1 MADTMDADLIII
13 GSGAGGG
20 TLARA
25 LAPTG
30 ISILVLERGDF
41 LPREKANWQAEA
53 VFHAHRY
60 HTQERWRDGSGRS
73 FQPVTG
79 YHVGGNTKLYGAAV
93 LRRRNE
99 DFVARNHVDGS
110 TPDWPIS
117 YADLSSHYDE
127 AEHWYHAHGLA
138 GTDPTEPLRG
148 NYPYPPFTH
157 EPYMADVV
165 RQLESAGLHPFPLPL
180 ALNRDEANPQLSACI
195 RCDSCDGFPCMLH
208 AKGDAETCG
217 ILPALQYANVRI
229 LTGIRVRKLLT
240 NPKGSRVESV
250 EAESPQGARRFHARV
265 VVVAAGAINS
275 AALLLASANAQHPRG
290 LANGSDQLGRNY
302 MCHLNS
308 ACIAIDPRRINP
320 TVFQK
325 TIAIN
330 DFYNTSGKADFPFP
344 LGHIQNLGKVTPA
357 ILKAQRPFFPWPLA
371 RWAAQHS
378 VDWWL
383 TTEDLPR
390 SDNRVSLDADGSI
403 RLHYQPTNEAAHKRL
418 VGGWKNILKR
428 LGYPLV
434 FTQRMGIEAVAHQV
448 GTARFGTD
456 SGQSVLDINCKAHEL
471 DNLYVVDASFMPSI
485 SAVNPSLTI
494 MANALRVGV
503 HLRQRFAQ
511 GDWKIQLENG

>member
-1 MADTMDADLIII
+1 MADDLDADLIII

-25 LAPTG
+25 LAPSG
-30 ISILVLERGDF
+30 ISILVLERGEF
-41 LPREKANWQAEA
+41 LRREKANWQAEA
-53 VFHAHRY
+53 VFHDHRY
-60 HTQERWRDGSGRS
+60 HTHEHWRDGTGRL

-93 LRRRNE
+93 LRRRRE
-99 DFVARNHVDGS
+99 DFVARKHVDGS

-117 YADLSSHYDE
+117 YAALSSHYDE
-127 AEHWYHAHGLA
+127 AERWYYAHGLA
-138 GTDPTEPLRG
+138 GSDPTEPPRG
-148 NYPYPPFTH
+148 EYPYPPFTH
-157 EPYMADVV
+157 EPYIAEVA
-165 RQLESAGLHPFPLPL
+165 RQLKTLGLHPFPLPL
-180 ALNRDEANPQLSACI
+180 ALNRDEAQPQQSACI
-195 RCDSCDGFPCMLH
+195 RCNSCDGFPCLVH

-217 ILPALQYANVRI
+217 IRPALQHANVRI
-229 LTGIRVRKLLT
+229 LPGVRVEKLLT
-240 NPKGSRVESV
+240 NDAGSRVESV
-250 EAESPQGARRFHARV
+250 ETLGPDGAHRFRARV

-275 AALLLASANAQHPRG
+275 AALLLASANARHPRG

-302 MCHLNS
+302 MCHVNS
-308 ACIAIDPRRINP
+308 ACIAINPRRINP

-330 DFYNTSGKADFPFP
+330 DFYNSSGEADFPYP

-357 ILKAQRPFFPWPLA
+357 ILKAQRPALPWPLA
-371 RWAAQHS
+371 QWAANHS
-378 VDWWL
+378 LDWWL

-390 SDNRVSLDADGSI
+390 PDNRVSLDADGTI
-403 RLHYQPTNEAAHKRL
+403 RVHYKPTNEVAHRRL
-418 VGGWKNILKR
+418 VAGWKNILKR

-456 SGQSVLDINCKAHEL
+456 PGTSVLDLHCKAHEL

-485 SAVNPSLTI
+485 AAVNPSLTI
-494 MANALRVGV
+494 MANALRVGA

-511 GDWKIQLENG
+511 GDWHIQAENG

>member
-1 MADTMDADLIII
+1 VADAFDADLIII

-25 LAPTG
+25 LAPSG
-30 ISILVLERGDF
+30 VSILVLERGDF
-41 LPREKANWQAEA
+41 LPREKANWQAES

-60 HTQERWRDGSGRS
+60 HTQERWRNGAGRA
-73 FQPVTG
+73 FRPVTG

-93 LRRRNE
+93 LRRRSE

-110 TPDWPIS
+110 TPDWPIA
-117 YADLSSHYDE
+117 YADLSPHYDE
-127 AEHWYHAHGLA
+127 AERWYHAHGLA
-138 GTDPTEPLRG
+138 GADPTEPPR
-148 NYPYPPFTH
+148 NPYPFPPFSH
-157 EPYMADVV
+157 EPTIARVA
-165 RQLESAGLHPFPLPL
+165 RQLEALGLHPFPLPL
-180 ALNRDEANPQLSACI
+180 ALNRDEANPQHSPCI
-195 RCDSCDGFPCMLH
+195 RCDSCDGFPCLVH

-217 ILPALQYANVRI
+217 ILPALQYANVKI
-229 LTGIRVRKLLT
+229 LPGVRVQRLLT
-240 NPKGSRVESV
+240 RGDGSRVESIDTLG
-250 EAESPQGARRFHARV
+250 PQGARRFRARV

-275 AALLLASANAQHPRG
+275 AALLLASANDRHPRG

-308 ACIAIDPRRINP
+308 ACIAIDPRRRNP

-325 TIAIN
+325 TLAIN
-330 DFYNTSGKADFPFP
+330 DFYNGSSNADFPFP
-344 LGHIQNLGKVTPA
+344 LGHIQNLGKVTPS
-357 ILKAQRPFFPWPLA
+357 ILKAQRPYFPWPLA

-378 VDWWL
+378 LDWWL

-390 SDNRVSLDADGSI
+390 PDNRVTLDADGGI
-403 RLHYQPTNEAAHKRL
+403 RLHYQPTNEAAHQLL
-418 VGGWKNILKR
+418 VEGWRTLLKQI
-428 LGYPLV
+428 GYPLV

-456 SGQSVLDINCKAHEL
+456 PGQSVLDIHCKAHEL

-494 MANALRVGV
+494 MANALRVGA

-511 GDWKIQLENG
+511 GDWHRQGKHG

>member
-1 MADTMDADLIII
+1 MADELDADLIII

-25 LAPTG
+25 LAPSG
-30 ISILVLERGDF
+30 ISILVLERGEF
-41 LPREKANWQAEA
+41 LRREKANWQAEA
-53 VFHAHRY
+53 VFHDHRY
-60 HTQERWRDGSGRS
+60 HTHEHWRDGAGGL

-93 LRRRNE
+93 LRRRSE
-99 DFVARNHVDGS
+99 DFVARRHVDGS

-117 YADLSSHYDE
+117 YAALSSHYDE
-127 AEHWYHAHGLA
+127 AERWYYAHGLA
-138 GTDPTEPLRG
+138 GSDPTEPPRDD
-148 NYPYPPFTH
+148 YPYPPFTH
-157 EPYMADVV
+157 EPYIAEVA
-165 RQLESAGLHPFPLPL
+165 RQLKTLGLHPFPLPL
-180 ALNRDEANPQLSACI
+180 ALNRDEAQPQQSACI
-195 RCDSCDGFPCMLH
+195 RCDSCDGFPCLVH

-217 ILPALQYANVRI
+217 IRPALQHANARI
-229 LTGIRVRKLLT
+229 LPGVRVEKLLA
-240 NPKGSRVESV
+240 NDAGNRVESV
-250 EAESPQGARRFHARV
+250 ETRGPDGVRRFRARV

-275 AALLLASANAQHPRG
+275 AALLLASANARHPRG

-302 MCHLNS
+302 MCHVNS

-330 DFYNTSGKADFPFP
+330 DFYNDSGTPDFPYP
-344 LGHIQNLGKVTPA
+344 LGHIQNLGKITPA
-357 ILKAQRPFFPWPLA
+357 ILKAQRPAFPWALA
-371 RWAAQHS
+371 QWAANHS
-378 VDWWL
+378 LDWWL

-390 SDNRVSLDADGSI
+390 PGNRVTLDTDGTI
-403 RLHYQPTNEAAHKRL
+403 RVHYKPTNELAHQRL
-418 VGGWKNILKR
+418 LDGWKKTLKQ

-448 GTARFGTD
+448 GTARFGVD
-456 SGQSVLDINCKAHEL
+456 PSHSVLDIHCKTHEL

-494 MANALRVGV
+494 MANALRVGA
-503 HLRQRFAQ
+503 HLQQRFAQ
-511 GDWKIQLENG
+511 GDWQVPIKNG